1 MRASYRLHTRIQ
13 GPEAEAE
20 RAAVGQ
26 ARSRLGAAT
35 FDALMRQGS
44 EMSYDE
50 ISTYVI
56 GTMDR
61 LVAAQLES

>member
-1 MRASYRLHTRIQ
+1 M
-13 GPEAEAE
+13 
-20 RAAVGQ
+20 GQ
-26 ARSRLGAAT
+26 ARSRLGAAA

-61 LVAAQLES
+61 LAEVHWLVDTGEDRCAPGYG

>member
-1 MRASYRLHTRIQ
+1 
-13 GPEAEAE
+13 
-20 RAAVGQ
+20 VGQ